1 VKTLSIIFLAA
12 CLGFV
17 ADAIRAATPAS
28 GVQDATV
35 TIPANL
41 MDDARHAKDAFD
53 QGRYMDCQKIYERM
67 LTQAPDNVYILSNL
81 GVVYFRNMNWKLAE
95 DSLKKATAV
104 NPKDAFSHLTLGI
117 VYYEEKRYDDALLSV
132 NLALAINPKYQEAV
146 NYKWLIEQTM
156 QSIAIPTTLP
166 FPNASPVPTIPPGD
180 YPTEHELE
188 LQQGSRAARASLR

>member
-1 VKTLSIIFLAA
+1 
-12 CLGFV
+12 
-17 ADAIRAATPAS
+17 
-28 GVQDATV
+28 
-35 TIPANL
+35 

>member
-1 VKTLSIIFLAA
+1 MQPKSK
-12 CLGFV
+12 
-17 ADAIRAATPAS
+17 ATRRFRYR
-28 GVQDATV
+28 
-35 TIPANL
+35 
-41 MDDARHAKDAFD
+41 DARRSITGLFLVNN
-53 QGRYMDCQKIYERM
+53 RC
-67 LTQAPDNVYILSNL
+67 LTRIFP
-81 GVVYFRNMNWKLAE
+81 
-95 DSLKKATAV
+95 
-104 NPKDAFSHLTLGI
+104 GI